1 MSQKY
6 GLSAQNM
13 LIKFKGF
20 VFVVVVAVVV
30 VFWVRGIPKVYVRI
44 LIRLNKKYFIK
55 YFFH

>member
-30 VFWVRGIPKVYVRI
+30 VFWVRGIPKSLCKNPYKVE
-44 LIRLNKKYFIK
+44 
-55 YFFH
+55 